1 MPFLSP
7 LLSFFGTGLGK
18 VALALV
24 AATAALVVFLT
35 VVRVHDDAI
44 RTADAAA
51 ATIAS
56 KDATISGLERSVAAN
71 AADAKTAHARD
82 DTTTGIITRFV
93 NVPSTCGP
101 DPDLGVVFDELQRRA
116 AAGQHPPGHI

>member
-1 MPFLSP
+1 MPFLAP

-18 VALALV
+18 VALWGL
-24 AATAALVVFLT
+24 AATAALAAFLT
-35 VVRVHDDAI
+35 VVRVHDNAI
-44 RTADAAA
+44 RAADAAA
-51 ATIAS
+51 VTIAS
-56 KDATISGLERSVAAN
+56 KDATISGLERSIAAN
-71 AADAKTAHARD
+71 AADARTAHARD

-116 AAGQHPPGHI
+116 AASQHPPGHI